1 MVGWKETREA
11 RGAVR
16 DTLTLL
22 KGAKDVTIVAVEE
35 PNQSVADSG
44 PLDDVAAYL
53 TRHCVSISGAITRR
67 FAGSVGVAL
76 AAIAGEKDADLIV
89 AGGYGH
95 SPLSEWIWGGVT
107 RELLG
112 SSPVCCVLS
121 H

>member
-1 MVGWKETREA
+1 
-11 RGAVR
+11 
-16 DTLTLL
+16 
-22 KGAKDVTIVAVEE
+22 VTIVAVEE

-53 TRHCVSISGAITRR
+53 TRHGVSISGAITRQ
-67 FAGSVGVAL
+67 FAGSVGGAL
-76 AAIAGEKDADLIV
+76 AAIAGEKGADLIV

-112 SSPVCCVLS
+112 SSPVCCLLS